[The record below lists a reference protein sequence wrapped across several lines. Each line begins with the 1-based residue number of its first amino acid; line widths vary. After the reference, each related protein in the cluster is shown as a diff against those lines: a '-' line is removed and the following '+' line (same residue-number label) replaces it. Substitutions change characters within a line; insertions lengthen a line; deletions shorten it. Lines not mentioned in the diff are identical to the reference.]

1 MSNIMNAA
9 ANAAQRTVKNNQ
21 VPHNITGQAST
32 SLARRT
38 PQDFSANPMAVP
50 TIWDGSTAT
59 TTSAFPG
66 QMPVDAT
73 SQATTN
79 PQFAL
84 AAMRARVAQ
93 NFFGPNALRNN
104 R

>member
-1 MSNIMNAA
+1 MNAA
-9 ANAAQRTVKNNQ
+9 LAAQRVVKNNQ
-21 VPHNITGQAST
+21 VPHNVTGQAST

-38 PQDFSANPMAVP
+38 PQDFSANPLKVP
-50 TIWDGSTAT
+50 TLWDGATGT

-73 SQATTN
+73 SQAVTA
-79 PQFAL
+79 PQMAL
-84 AAMRARVAQ
+84 AAMRARVPATY
-93 NFFGPNALRNN
+93 FGPSALRNN